1 MHFMET
7 PTFIT
12 RAETLV
18 KSDYV
23 EWLKDIKARFSQ
35 ARTKAIVQVNVE
47 MLKFYWSIGRDMTAL
62 DIENRW
68 GEKIVKQFALD
79 MRNAFPNETGF
90 SDTNIKYMRRW
101 YSFYYQQITIGHQ
114 VGDQL
119 EMPESFGRIPWKHH
133 VLIFTK
139 SQSLEEALFYINMTI
154 ENNWSRRI
162 LEDNISAKLFETRG
176 AAITNF
182 KSQLPLPQGV
192 LAQEILKDP
201 YNFNFLTIQEGYN
214 EKELEKALVSNITR
228 FLLELGKGFA
238 FVGQQM
244 ELQVEDGQSFF
255 PDLIFYHIPQ
265 KRYVVIEL
273 KVVEFKPEF
282 VGKINF
288 YVSAVDN
295 LLKGDDDN
303 STIGLLICKSA
314 KKTVV
319 EWSLRG
325 IEQPLGVATYQLEQ
339 VVARTV
345 LELESQHKQ

>member
-1 MHFMET
+1 MET

-12 RAETLV
+12 RTEALI

-114 VGDQL
+114 LGDQL

-139 SQSLEEALFYINMTI
+139 SKSLEEALFYINMTI
-154 ENNWSRRI
+154 EHNWSRRI

-182 KSQLPLPQGV
+182 KSQLPLPQGE

-244 ELQVEDGQSFF
+244 ELQVEDGQSYF

-282 VGKINF
+282 AGKINF

-303 STIGLLICKSA
+303 PTIGLLICKSA

-345 LELESQHKQ
+345 LELESQNKQ